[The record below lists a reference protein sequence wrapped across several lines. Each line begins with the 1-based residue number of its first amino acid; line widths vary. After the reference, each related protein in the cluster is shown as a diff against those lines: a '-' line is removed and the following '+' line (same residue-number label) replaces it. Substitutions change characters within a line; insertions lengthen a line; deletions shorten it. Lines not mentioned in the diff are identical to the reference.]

1 MIIYFF
7 KQDAHLT
14 SFLFF
19 QSLQGISA
27 GSQVYDSYGQ
37 KCNHR
42 FLLNYGFA
50 VEDNRE
56 LDGFCP
62 NEVPIQLS
70 VDPNDP
76 LYAAKVKFW
85 SRGEIDSFHAAV
97 SGFSNPQSISAV
109 IEATNKFISNDQLV
123 EELAPVKCI
132 RVCVS
137 NNENTR
143 LLFSLLRTLA
153 CDEDELRAITSSI
166 NDGAVSRTLFGITDQ
181 RSMAVNPAF
190 YRSCRDIRHPI
201 SLRNEKA
208 AMIHLLEI
216 VSHLLGQY
224 PTNIAQDIEDLK
236 DEVAFPRFTNR
247 RHAKIQVRGEK
258 EVLHHF
264 ALWAKTAL
272 RVLDVID
279 SELKGVDQKSFETTI
294 SELEAE
300 EEREGI
306 HHTIVRYCEDV
317 LGSLRRE
324 EWKNVRRRTGFKLP
338 IDYNH

>member
-1 MIIYFF
+1 LPCDNRAVKFIHF
-7 KQDAHLT
+7 DR
-14 SFLFF
+14 
-19 QSLQGISA
+19 LQGISA
-27 GSQVYDSYGQ
+27 GAQVYDSYGQ

-56 LDGFCP
+56 MDGFCP

-76 LYAAKVKFW
+76 LYSAKAKFW

-97 SGFSNPQSISAV
+97 AGFSNPQSISAV
-109 IEATNKFISNDQLV
+109 IEATSNFMPDVQHGEGV
-123 EELAPVKCI
+123 APVKCI

-166 NDGAVSRTLFGITDQ
+166 NDGAVSRALFGITDQ
-181 RSMAVNPAF
+181 RTMAVNPAF

-224 PTNIAQDIEDLK
+224 PTNIAQDMEDLN

-272 RVLDVID
+272 RVLDIID

-294 SELEAE
+294 SELEGE
-300 EEREGI
+300 EERDSI

-324 EWKNVRRRTGFKLP
+324 EWKNVRRRTGVKLP
-338 IDYNH
+338 LDYNH